1 MTNRITMI
9 AEIGSNYDGSLDEAK
24 RYIEAS
30 AKAGADVAKFQTL
43 TREGLVARMALDKAT
58 GEWGPN
64 PRYEAF
70 TNQGLPD
77 DWHYKLKA
85 CADDN
90 GIEFMSTPFH
100 LEAVDMLVDVG
111 VSRFKIASGDLTFTP
126 LLEKVARTGKAVVL
140 STGASWLDE
149 VKTAVAT
156 LQGAGCTDLTV
167 LHCTASYPPTWEE
180 LNLNS
185 VATLKAELGLPVGLS
200 DHSPGHVAPI
210 AAAALGATLIEKH
223 VTFSRDNDGPD
234 HPFAIEMDELASL
247 VTDLR
252 DLESALGSAEKQPA
266 GSEMA
271 RRGNLRRG
279 LYDRET
285 GLPTKGDGVW
295 LRPDYEELA
304 RTGK

>member
-1 MTNRITMI
+1 MTASNRITMI
-9 AEIGSNYDGSLDEAK
+9 AEIGSNYDGQLDEAK

-43 TREGLVARMALDKAT
+43 TRDGLVARMALDRASD
-58 GEWGPN
+58 EWVAN
-64 PRYEAF
+64 PRYAGF
-70 TNQGLPD
+70 TNHGLPD

-126 LLEKVARTGKAVVL
+126 LLEKVAKTGKAVVL
-140 STGASWLDE
+140 STGASYLDE
-149 VKTAVAT
+149 VRTAVAT
-156 LQGAGCTDLTV
+156 LKNAGCTDLTV
-167 LHCTASYPPTWEE
+167 LHCTASYPPSWNDM
-180 LNLNS
+180 NLNA
-185 VATLKAELGLPVGLS
+185 VASLKSELGLPVGLS
-200 DHSPGHVAPI
+200 DHSPGHIAPI
-210 AAAALGATLIEKH
+210 AAAALGATLIEN
-223 VTFSRDNDGPD
+223 NDGPD

-252 DLESALGSAEKQPA
+252 NLEIALGSAEKIPA
-266 GSEMA
+266 GSEIA

-285 GLPTKGDGVW
+285 GLPTTGDGVW